1 MLYEVKNASLSLNGN
16 NILSHINFRLVD
28 NEKIGIVGRN
38 GSGKTT
44 FLRFLNDEIQID
56 YNDDNTIGEVIKSND
71 FKIGYLKQLST
82 FSNATDYTN
91 ENKIIL
97 YDFLMESFKELI
109 DIKNEIDDII
119 LKLDNTNNTE
129 DDINKLTNRLNF
141 LMEEFENKDGNN
153 IEKELNIGLKKF
165 GFKADDLKKYID
177 EFSGGEFSK
186 LSLLKLLLSK
196 PKVLVL
202 DEPTNHLDVDA
213 IIWMEDYLKNY
224 KNNIIL
230 VSHDRMFLDNVCN
243 VIYEVED
250 KNMTRYIGNYSDYV
264 ENKKINYE
272 LALAEYNKNEKEIER
287 LTKLADRFRYKAT
300 KASMVKSKEKII
312 EKLENITFEPK
323 KASDES
329 FNYDLKVASKSGKE
343 VLNVKDLVVGYDE
356 NEPTAKINISV
367 LRNDR
372 LGIIG
377 KNGTGKSTFLKT
389 IVGDINK
396 ISGDFQFGSE
406 VKYGYFDQQL
416 AKNDS
421 VKSLFDDFHD
431 MYPNYTNEK
440 VRNILGRFNFY
451 EEDIIKK
458 VKDLSGGEK
467 VRLALAK
474 IFEKRPNLLILD
486 EPTNHLDILGKE
498 SLEDILLNY
507 DGTIIFVSHDRYFTK
522 KIATKILLFEEN
534 KTIKFDY
541 GYEDY
546 DKYIKSKENNFINDN
561 TNYDAIS
568 TYLSVDTGAT
578 KDKVEENK
586 STNKNT
592 FEENKIKKSNE
603 KKIKKLEEEI
613 DKLEKDK
620 EELEKKLEDVGIQND
635 YEELM
640 KIKNEIDGIESMI
653 NEKMSIWEELNN

>member
-44 FLRFLNDEIQID
+44 FLRFLNDEIQLD

-82 FSNATDYTN
+82 FSNDSDYTN
-91 ENKIIL
+91 ENKIEL

-119 LKLDNTNNTE
+119 LKLENLNNTE

-141 LMEEFENKDGNN
+141 LMEEFDHKDGNN
-153 IEKELNIGLKKF
+153 IEKELNIGIKKF
-165 GFKADDLKKYID
+165 GFNVEDLKKYTD
-177 EFSGGEFSK
+177 EFSGGEYSK

-213 IIWMEDYLKNY
+213 IIWMEEYLKNY

-250 KNMTRYIGNYSDYV
+250 KTMTRYIGNYSDYV

-272 LALAEYNKNEKEIER
+272 LALAEFNKNEKEIER

-312 EKLENITFEPK
+312 EKLENKTFEPK
-323 KASDES
+323 KMSDES
-329 FNYDLKVASKSGKE
+329 FNYDLKVANKSGKE
-343 VLNVKDLVVGYDE
+343 VLIVKALVVGYDE
-356 NEPTAKINISV
+356 NEPTAKININV
-367 LRNDR
+367 LRSDR

-396 ISGDFQFGSE
+396 VSGNYEFGSE

-421 VKSLFDDFHD
+421 SKSLFDDFHD
-431 MYPNYTNEK
+431 MYPDYTNEK

-451 EEDIIKK
+451 EEDILKK

-522 KIATKILLFEEN
+522 KIATKILLFEDN

-568 TYLSVDTGAT
+568 TYLCVDTNT
-578 KDKVEENK
+578 PKDVLEENK
-586 STNKNT
+586 STNRSA
-592 FEENKIKKSNE
+592 FEEKKIKKSNE
-603 KKIKKLEEEI
+603 KKIKKIEEEI

-620 EELEKKLEDVGIQND
+620 DELEKKLEDVSIQNN

-640 KIKNEIDGIESMI
+640 RIKSEIDSIEDKI
-653 NEKMSIWEELNN
+653 NEKMSMWEELNI